1 MPRFVFWM
9 GLVFAI
15 IGLGVMAGG
24 VLSHRSHQ
32 HIIDN
37 GIRTRGVVVDLI
49 RKTDGDGVSTYAPA
63 VEYRDRNRRPRIF
76 RSSTGSSPPAYSRGE
91 EVEIVYLPDRPERAL
106 IDDFSGR
113 WFLPVFLLAFG
124 AVFAVVGGGLAYF
137 YIRRRKTIARLKVH
151 GVPASARFVEC
162 YRDTSFRING
172 RNPYKV
178 AAQGTNPVTGK
189 LDTFVS
195 DAMWVDLS
203 QVLEGGVLKV
213 MIDPD

>member
-63 VEYRDRNRRPRIF
+63 VEYRDRNRDRGSSAPAQAAAHPPIRAAKRS
-76 RSSTGSSPPAYSRGE
+76 RSSTCRIGPN
-91 EVEIVYLPDRPERAL
+91 
-106 IDDFSGR
+106 
-113 WFLPVFLLAFG
+113 
-124 AVFAVVGGGLAYF
+124 
-137 YIRRRKTIARLKVH
+137 AR
-151 GVPASARFVEC
+151 
-162 YRDTSFRING
+162 
-172 RNPYKV
+172 
-178 AAQGTNPVTGK
+178 
-189 LDTFVS
+189 
-195 DAMWVDLS
+195 
-203 QVLEGGVLKV
+203 
-213 MIDPD
+213 